1 MTKKKSTEIVWA
13 KLSDKQI
20 HNIVDM
26 LHMEVQFYLSDGL
39 AGNDKVLREIEKAL
53 RKNMYR
59 PKLKASK
66 P

>member
-1 MTKKKSTEIVWA
+1 MKKKQTEIVWA
-13 KLSDKQI
+13 KLTDRQI

-26 LHMEVQFYLSDGL
+26 LHMEIQFYLSDGL
-39 AGNDKVLREIEKAL
+39 AGNDRVLRDIERAL

-59 PKLKASK
+59 PKLKASH